1 MKRVLLWF
9 FVLLLTLIL
18 VVPLSLYFVVRSEAG
33 SRALLNWAMPLSPV
47 ALDFSDVQGTLLRG
61 MTFSNFALESDAL
74 EIQADRLDIA
84 WQPQMLWVGTL
95 HLEHILIDNLVV
107 NTFGQSSGDESG
119 WPHIRLP
126 IELSIDNFRLD
137 GFRLNNTS
145 PLQQMEFAGDMAGDQ
160 LRIDRLQLQRADGRL
175 SMAGEVSLTNAY
187 PLSMQID
194 WQFEFQD
201 STWEGAAQ
209 LEGDLER
216 LDISHQLLNPY
227 RLESQVSLSQ
237 QLPDSPGEL
246 ALDRITVDG
255 EHSSAEL
262 DLRDRLG
269 EIGLI
274 SNFNLLTS
282 GTIENL
288 NLDLAGQIDLPWAG
302 ASQLSAVAHYA
313 PQILSLERLGL
324 ETQRGQVVVAGFYS
338 LDRQSV
344 TLDQVSLTSFRLME
358 GLNALQAEL
367 QLQIDFSEALV
378 VQGTVNEA
386 LLEQGA
392 IALSSAGDFVYES
405 GRLSSSELVLNAGS
419 NQASIA
425 GQLYP
430 EMNLDWRLQGPEL
443 GDLIQAFTDLESAQ
457 AMVSGTGSV
466 SGGYANPRV
475 TAELEGEAIDIAGL
489 VAEVLQIQIV
499 DSGDHYQMELM
510 APTLNYAGREITNL
524 ESVGSYRAGT
534 FDLETSLSLDAMD
547 ISARA
552 NGSKHEDFWSFEL
565 TQLDLVAPQP
575 IGDWSM
581 QQSLELDQTAAGWVA
596 SQACWVSAEDAGL
609 CIQGGMEENA
619 PGTVDLELSDLPL
632 GFVDYLVVSPLRL
645 DGRLD
650 GNLHLEGIGPEFAIE
665 AELRSEGGSFLVLGQ
680 EQTPDP
686 VSYRQLSIAAEMQNQ
701 ILNADAS
708 VLLGETSRAVAQGQL
723 DFGSDQPQVDAEL
736 MLDMESIQWLEGVVT
751 QIDSVSGNLVLNLN
765 LDGPIRNPSIRAN
778 GGLGEASFIVPQA
791 GIELSAVGVDIQ
803 AEGNN
808 RIEVTASALSG
819 GGQIGIEGVIDAS
832 EWQNLTAQF
841 QIEGDSFQVLDR
853 PDMRLVINPELQ
865 VTYSPE
871 LLDISGNLDIQEARA
886 RIRSLPEGGVRP
898 SEDEVIIG
906 QADDSERQLQTSL
919 DLRIA
924 LGSQVEFEGFGLAT
938 GLTGELEIEQRA
950 GEPQRSFGTIELV
963 DGEYAAYG
971 RTLSVQ
977 RGRMIFQ
984 GEFDNPALDVDAEQ
998 TYTDYTVGIHLGGTV
1013 QEPTTTLYSNPVMSQ
1028 SDVLAVLLT
1037 GQKLDTMS
1045 ASEAPTLLDA
1055 ATRLGI
1061 VGGSSIAERIE
1072 ENFGLSE
1079 FGVRN
1084 DNQNGQS
1091 LVAGTYVLPRLYVEW
1106 AQGLFEASSA
1116 VQLEYTISSQLRLKA
1131 RSGASQSMDLI
1142 YEIETD

>member
-1 MKRVLLWF
+1 MKRVLLWSL
-9 FVLLLTLIL
+9 VLVLIL
-18 VVPLSLYFVVRSEAG
+18 FLAVPLSLYFVVRSEAG
-33 SRALLNWAMPLSPV
+33 SRALLNWAMPFSPV
-47 ALDFSDVQGTLLRG
+47 AVDFSSVQGTLLRG
-61 MTFSNFALESDAL
+61 MIFSDFALESDTL

-107 NTFGQSSGDESG
+107 NTFGQSSDGQSG
-119 WPHIRLP
+119 WPQIRLP
-126 IELSIDNFRLD
+126 FELSIDDFRLD
-137 GFRLNNTS
+137 GLRLNNTN
-145 PLQQMEFAGDMAGDQ
+145 PLQQLEFAGDMAGDQ
-160 LRIDRLQLQRADGRL
+160 LRIDRLLLQRPDGRL
-175 SMAGEVSLTNAY
+175 SIAGEASLTNAY
-187 PLSMQID
+187 PLSMHID
-194 WQFEFQD
+194 WQFESQD
-201 STWEGAAQ
+201 SNWEGEAQ
-209 LEGDLER
+209 LEGDLEG
-216 LDISHQLLNPY
+216 LDISHWLLSPY
-227 RLESQVSLSQ
+227 SLESQIGLSQ
-237 QLPDSPGEL
+237 QLPGSPGEL
-246 ALDRITVDG
+246 ALGRITLDG
-255 EHSSAEL
+255 QHQSAEL

-269 EIGLI
+269 DFGVI
-274 SNFNLLTS
+274 SNFNLMTS

-302 ASQLSAVAHYA
+302 TSEVSAVARYA
-313 PQILSLERLGL
+313 SQMLSLEQLGL
-324 ETQRGQVVVAGFYS
+324 DTQRGQVIAAGFYS
-338 LDRQSV
+338 LDQQSV
-344 TLDQVSLTSFRLME
+344 TLDQVSLTNLRLME
-358 GLNALQAEL
+358 GLNPLQAEL
-367 QLQIDFSEALV
+367 QLQMDLSEALV
-378 VQGTVNEA
+378 VQGTVSEA

-392 IALSSAGDFVYES
+392 IALSSAGEFVYES
-405 GRLSSSELVLNAGS
+405 GRLTSSQFILNAGS

-430 EMNLDWRLQGPEL
+430 EMNLDWQLQGPEL
-443 GDLIQAFTDLESAQ
+443 GSLIEAFTELESAK
-457 AMVSGTGSV
+457 ASVSGSGSV
-466 SGGYANPRV
+466 SGVYTNPKV
-475 TAELEGEAIDIAGL
+475 NAGLEGEAIEIGGL
-489 VAEVLQIQIV
+489 VAEMVQAQIV
-499 DSGDHYQMELM
+499 GSEDRHQMELM
-510 APTLNYAGREITNL
+510 APALNYAGREITDL
-524 ESVGSYRAGT
+524 KAIGSYQVDR
-534 FDLETSLSLDAMD
+534 FDLETSLSLDVMD
-547 ISARA
+547 IVARV
-552 NGSKHEDFWSFEL
+552 NGSKQEDYWSFEL
-565 TQLDLVAPQP
+565 SLLDLAAPQP

-581 QQSLELDQTAAGWVA
+581 QQSLELDQTATGWIA
-596 SQACWVSAEDAGL
+596 SQACWVSVQDARL
-609 CIQGGMEENA
+609 CARGGMEENT
-619 PGTVDLELSDLPL
+619 PGALDLELSDLPL
-632 GFVDYLVVSPLRL
+632 GFIDYLVVSPLRL

-650 GNLHLEGIGPEFAIE
+650 GNLHIEGIGPEFAIE

-686 VSYRQLSIAAEMQNQ
+686 VSYRQLSIAAEIQNQ

-765 LDGPIRNPSIRAN
+765 LDGSIRNPSIRAN

-841 QIEGDSFQVLDR
+841 QIAGDSFQVLDR

-865 VTYSPE
+865 VAYSPE